1 MARPVLLVPGA
12 VGQDYVYWNLFTRRL
27 RRDGFEPHTV
37 VFPRFTMLDLR
48 VSAEHLARRVDEVRE
63 GTGAAKVPLV
73 AHSMGGLIARWY
85 LRFLGGAGNVSAI
98 AHMGVPHRGTVAGF
112 TGLPFR
118 GARQVVPGSPFLNEL
133 NAADAVSVPTMNVY
147 SLTDLIVI
155 PQLSA
160 RLDQDGAVNRQVTL
174 AGHWGM
180 LVSKDVYRHV
190 REGLGGAPADESSA
204 GEREPAH
211 P

>member
-1 MARPVLLVPGA
+1 MARPVVLVPGA
-12 VGQDYVYWNLFTRRL
+12 VGQDYVYWNVLVRRL

-37 VFPRFTMLDLR
+37 VFPRFTMADLR
-48 VSAEHLARRVDEVRE
+48 VSAETLARRVDEVRE
-63 GTGAAKVPLV
+63 ATGAEKVPLV

-85 LRFLGGAGNVSAI
+85 LRFMDGAGRVSAV

-133 NAADAVSVPTMNVY
+133 NASDTVGVPTMNVY

-160 RLDQDGAVNRQVTL
+160 RLDQAGAVNRQVTL

-180 LVSKDVYRHV
+180 LVSRQVYEHV
-190 REGLGGAPADESSA
+190 KEGISEGAE
-204 GEREPAH
+204 G
-211 P
+211 